1 MYGLADIKR
10 MNEDA
15 AARQTVEHKPEDAAC
30 PAAEAGVAALGDKL
44 AGGLPVDGWIR
55 HTPGKM
61 PVPGD
66 TRVEAETRGTWRL
79 GPCCADE
86 LNWSE
91 VGFGTIA
98 FYRIAATPAHIMPL
112 PKRPDIINFDEASS
126 YADGW
131 PVITAPAVTTKDSHG
146 SHLPTDAKAR
156 KALPICTGVLDYF
169 PDALAAV
176 AEISR
181 IGNDQHNPGQPL
193 HWSKG
198 KSTDHADC
206 AIRHFAERGTRDTD
220 GGRHTAKAAWRVLAL
235 LQMEIEA
242 ERAGLSFNDYIAK
255 LNREAA

>member
-1 MYGLADIKR
+1 MHGLADIKR

-44 AGGLPVDGWIR
+44 SGYR
-55 HTPGKM
+55 
-61 PVPGD
+61 
-66 TRVEAETRGTWRL
+66 
-79 GPCCADE
+79 ADIVVMDE
-86 LNWSE
+86 YPPAPTGRE
-91 VGFGTIA
+91 
-98 FYRIAATPAHIMPL
+98 IAATPAHIMPL
-112 PKRPDIINFDEASS
+112 PAKSPPDQPWKDYYKHLAAIA
-126 YADGW
+126 
-131 PVITAPAVTTKDSHG
+131 APAVTTKDSHG

-176 AEISR
+176 AEVSR

-206 AIRHFAERGTRDTD
+206 ALRHLTERGTRDTD
-220 GGRHTAKAAWRVLAL
+220 GGLHTAKAAWRVLAQ